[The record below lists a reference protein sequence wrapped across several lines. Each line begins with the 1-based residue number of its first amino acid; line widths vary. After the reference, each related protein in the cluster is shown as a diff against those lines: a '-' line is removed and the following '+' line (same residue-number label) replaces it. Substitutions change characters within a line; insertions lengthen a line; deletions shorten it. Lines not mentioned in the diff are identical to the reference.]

1 MKKSVITWPML
12 LTGFVL
18 FFIAGIVLWFLH
30 GLFHDSIGI
39 SLLLLWVVAVVAF
52 WATVLANC
60 AQVIQAD
67 LAEGL
72 MLGMTRP

>member
-12 LTGFVL
+12 LTGLVL

-52 WATVLANC
+52 WATVLLLVLKLFK
-60 AQVIQAD
+60 QIWQR
-67 LAEGL
+67 GL
-72 MLGMTRP
+72 VLR